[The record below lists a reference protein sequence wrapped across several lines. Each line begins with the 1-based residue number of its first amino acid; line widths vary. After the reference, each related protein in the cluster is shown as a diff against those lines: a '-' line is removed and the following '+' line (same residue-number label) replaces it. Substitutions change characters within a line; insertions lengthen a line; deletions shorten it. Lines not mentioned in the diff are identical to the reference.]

1 MTEFVK
7 ISEKLFALY
16 SMIKAST
23 RKGIINKKFWMVI
36 LVIIFVSGVMGYAAS
51 QKPHGFDEGSDF
63 LDFLVI
69 SFFLPLITMIFGS
82 SIISDEIEDKS
93 ITHVLISPLSRTK
106 IYMGYFI
113 SLTLTSVIAM
123 GLIITSG
130 FLTYFGIIGLNL
142 DALQIYL
149 SMISLVVIGSVVYS
163 SIFILI
169 SILIEKPL
177 YFGLFYVFIWEGF
190 VGSLPGK
197 VKLVSVRHHIR
208 SIGKEL
214 IDYGSI
220 ANYGEASS
228 LWSSLQALSIIVV
241 ILLVL
246 GILLFRNK
254 EFS

>member
-1 MTEFVK
+1 MNGDLK
-7 ISEKLFALY
+7 LDSKLFAFY

-36 LVIIFVSGVMGYAAS
+36 LVIIFISGVMGYAATQES
-51 QKPHGFDEGSDF
+51 HGFDEGSDL

-93 ITHVLISPLSRTK
+93 ITHVLISPLNRTN
-106 IYMGYFI
+106 IYVGYFI
-113 SLTLTSVIAM
+113 SLILISVIAM
-123 GLIITSG
+123 VLIITSG

-149 SMISLVVIGSVVYS
+149 SMVSLVIIGSVIYS
-163 SIFILI
+163 SIFILV

-177 YFGLFYVFIWEGF
+177 YFGLFYVFIWESF
-190 VGSLPGK
+190 IGSLPGK
-197 VKLVSVRHHIR
+197 VKLVSIRHYIR
-208 SIGKEL
+208 SVGKEL

-220 ANYGEASS
+220 ANYGEASG
-228 LWSSLQALSIIVV
+228 LFSSIQALSIIIL
-241 ILLVL
+241 ILLIL
-246 GILLFRNK
+246 GIVLFNNK
-254 EFS
+254 EFP